1 MSINF
6 DNIAKGVLT
15 KCYFIPLIW
24 SDIPNFTTLFAT
36 AFWNFFTQLFY
47 VRIGN
52 TDMEKSWFP
61 IFKLSFVRLSAFGS
75 INPNISN
82 PTWLPELNQTIRIF
96 FKFGP
101 WISLRTIP
109 NGESSI
115 TSSIGPSITL
125 NPNTS
130 WYNFTALSRLV
141 TLIAIWFIVLGYS
154 IGLFIQLYHTLFV
167 YDSYSYSVNT
177 YVCRNILQVL
187 RSR

>member
-1 MSINF
+1 MRINF
-6 DNIAKGVLT
+6 DNIAKVVLT

-24 SDIPNFTTLFAT
+24 SDIPNFNTLFAT

-115 TSSIGPSITL
+115 TISIGPFITL

-130 WYNFTALSRLV
+130 CYHFTALSRLV
-141 TLIAIWFIVLGYS
+141 TLTAIYLSSSGIQSLVVYTLVLYFVCIWFLIV
-154 IGLFIQLYHTLFV
+154 
-167 YDSYSYSVNT
+167 
-177 YVCRNILQVL
+177 ILL
-187 RSR
+187 MHMFAGISFRC

>member
-1 MSINF
+1 MRINF

-15 KCYFIPLIW
+15 KYYFIPLIW

-36 AFWNFFTQLFY
+36 AFWNFLHNSSILGAVIQIWKNPDFQY
-47 VRIGN
+47 
-52 TDMEKSWFP
+52 S
-61 IFKLSFVRLSAFGS
+61 KLSFVRLSAFGS
-75 INPNISN
+75 VNPNISN

-115 TSSIGPSITL
+115 TISIGQFITL

-130 WYNFTALSRLV
+130 WYHFTALSRLV
-141 TLIAIWFIVLGYS
+141 TLTAIYLSSSGIQSLVVYTLVLYFVCIWFLIV
-154 IGLFIQLYHTLFV
+154 
-167 YDSYSYSVNT
+167 
-177 YVCRNILQVL
+177 ILL
-187 RSR
+187 MHMFAGISFRC